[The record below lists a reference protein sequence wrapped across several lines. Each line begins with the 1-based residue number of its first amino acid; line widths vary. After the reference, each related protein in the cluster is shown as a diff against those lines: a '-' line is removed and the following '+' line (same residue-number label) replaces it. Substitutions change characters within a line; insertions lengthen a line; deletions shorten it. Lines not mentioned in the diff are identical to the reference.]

1 MLTTIDPDTAAK
13 GKEPIATLARS
24 RRWDG
29 KVWFGVNL
37 IPDAPDHTDPV
48 GSPRT
53 AASIRVGDP
62 VRILEQADRSDGP
75 LR

>member
-1 MLTTIDPDTAAK
+1 M
-13 GKEPIATLARS
+13 
-24 RRWDG
+24 
-29 KVWFGVNL
+29 WFGVNL
-37 IPDAPDHTDPV
+37 IPDPPGRAGPP
-48 GSPRT
+48 GSADSRRT